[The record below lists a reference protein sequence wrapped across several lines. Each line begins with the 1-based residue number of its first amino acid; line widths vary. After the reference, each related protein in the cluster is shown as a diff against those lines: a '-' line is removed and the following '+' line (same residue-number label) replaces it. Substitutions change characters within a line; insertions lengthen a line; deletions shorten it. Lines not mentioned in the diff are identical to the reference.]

1 MWNIRSN
8 GRRVYISFYQR
19 SRFQIEC
26 WSFLSGKKGFKT
38 SWYLHNSGTSF
49 QTREMQRNCTIDAST
64 RAKGRRSDLL
74 EIPPV
79 SCEVLTH
86 LNGRA
91 LCGWLMVKEGSQG
104 QGGWDQNKRA
114 LIKSALTLRA
124 FTVVSWGRES
134 QKKREWAQK
143 MLIKIKRMPWS
154 KDRMDQSSEKPEL
167 SPERG
172 FPSRDD
178 KKSYDLWQN
187 WCLKLLEPCHR
198 CPILQVGNLLTR
210 LDSGWDIEHVS

>member
-1 MWNIRSN
+1 MWNIRSH
-8 GRRVYISFYQR
+8 GRRAYVSFYHR

-26 WSFLSGKKGFKT
+26 WSFLSGKKGFRT
-38 SWYLHNSGTSF
+38 SWYLHNSGKSF
-49 QTREMQRNCTIDAST
+49 QTGEMQRNCTIDASI

-124 FTVVSWGRES
+124 FTVVSWGRER

-172 FPSRDD
+172 FPSRDEKRAMTYD
-178 KKSYDLWQN
+178 KIDAWN
-187 WCLKLLEPCHR
+187 
-198 CPILQVGNLLTR
+198 
-210 LDSGWDIEHVS
+210 